1 MKSGFAFA
9 ALAIAGLCWGIGF
22 PMGKVAMAEI
32 PAMQMVL
39 LRFAVAAAAALPF
52 VLRSRQ
58 TVAVFLSPPVILS
71 GALYGV
77 GFVLQFEGLARAN
90 VAIAALLV
98 GLMPAMVAVWAR
110 VSGEPISPISW
121 AGVVGATAG
130 AALIAGKP
138 EGAATL
144 MGVGLTLISLVV
156 FCGWLFVLKRAP
168 EAPTPMAIPAAS
180 VVWAAITILP
190 IDLVLHGAPRLDL
203 TAPAW
208 AGIVGQGLL
217 STLLATAAWQY
228 GSTRVS
234 SAAAGVF
241 INIEPLLGAILGVA
255 LFGDRLGWPLAVGG
269 LLILAGSF
277 VVVLGEKPVP
287 PTPA

>member
-1 MKSGFAFA
+1 
-9 ALAIAGLCWGIGF
+9 
-22 PMGKVAMAEI
+22 
-32 PAMQMVL
+32 
-39 LRFAVAAAAALPF
+39 
-52 VLRSRQ
+52 
-58 TVAVFLSPPVILS
+58 VILS

-77 GFVLQFEGLARAN
+77 GFVLQFEGLARAS
-90 VAIAALLV
+90 VALAALMV

-110 VSGEPISPISW
+110 FTGEPVSRLSW
-121 AGVVGATAG
+121 MGVIGATAG

-144 MGVGLTLISLVV
+144 AGVGLTVISLVV

-168 EAPTPMAIPAAS
+168 TAPTPMAIPAAS
-180 VVWAAITILP
+180 VVWAALTILP

-203 TAPAW
+203 SAPAW

-255 LFGDRLGWPLAVGG
+255 VFGDHMGWPLAVGG
-269 LLILAGSF
+269 FLILAGSC

>member
-1 MKSGFAFA
+1 MKNGSAFG
-9 ALAIAGLCWGIGF
+9 ALALAGLCWGIGF

-39 LRFAVAAAAALPF
+39 LRFVVAAAAALLF

-58 TVAVFLSPPVILS
+58 TRAIFLSPPVILS

-77 GFVLQFEGLARAN
+77 GFVLQFEGLARAS
-90 VAIAALLV
+90 VALAALLV

-110 VSGEPISPISW
+110 ISGEAVSRLSW
-121 AGVVGATAG
+121 AGVMAATAG
-130 AALIAGKP
+130 AILIAGKP

-144 MGVGLTLISLVV
+144 AGVALTVISLVV

-168 EAPTPMAIPAAS
+168 QAPTAMAIPAAS
-180 VVWAAITILP
+180 VVWAALTILP

-203 TAPAW
+203 SGPAW
-208 AGIVGQGLL
+208 AAILGQGLL

-241 INIEPLLGAILGVA
+241 INIEPLLGAILGVS
-255 LFGDRLGWPLAVGG
+255 LFGDHMGWPLAIGG
-269 LLILAGSF
+269 ILVLAGSC
-277 VVVLGEKPVP
+277 VAVLGEKPVP